1 LGHTKKWENDALT
14 VNAQYINL
22 APYNKLAPDTNTWH
36 KLPESISGEAVYRH
50 TTENGLLK
58 FYSAYDFSKFDVAQ
72 ENINYEDLLRFRLK
86 DNNWYTNLSYDG
98 FIDDQLKLSTGISYS
113 SSKTAVAVGDNDITD
128 KEHSVHVK
136 ATLKH
141 SFSNRFKLAYGAEFV
156 STHFIEDGLA
166 NQTDAFRYAFT
177 NNWSAIFTEADVFF
191 SKNFAGKFGLRA
203 TYNAL
208 FDETAISPRV
218 SLAYK
223 LGKHSQLSLAYGN
236 FYQTPQN
243 NELKIEQD
251 LGLQKAVHTIFNYQY
266 KKDGQLFRAEV
277 FYKDYANLLQY
288 ETEFGQPTTN
298 FAMNGFGFS
307 KGLDIFWKDSK
318 SVKNIQYWISYS
330 YLDTKRR
337 FQDFPTEA
345 VPGFATKHNASLVT
359 KYWIDVLRSQVG
371 FTYSFASGRPYDN
384 PNSLNFMDG
393 KTRSYHNISMNWS
406 YLISQQKILFV
417 SVSNV
422 FGFENVYGYDYAN
435 SPDLNGTFQRQAL
448 LPSADRFFFIGFF
461 WTISED
467 KTKNQLDNL

>member
-1 LGHTKKWENDALT
+1 M
-14 VNAQYINL
+14 
-22 APYNKLAPDTNTWH
+22 
-36 KLPESISGEAVYRH
+36 
-50 TTENGLLK
+50 
-58 FYSAYDFSKFDVAQ
+58 
-72 ENINYEDLLRFRLK
+72 
-86 DNNWYTNLSYDG
+86 
-98 FIDDQLKLSTGISYS
+98 
-113 SSKTAVAVGDNDITD
+113 
-128 KEHSVHVK
+128 
-136 ATLKH
+136 
-141 SFSNRFKLAYGAEFV
+141 
-156 STHFIEDGLA
+156 
-166 NQTDAFRYAFT
+166 
-177 NNWSAIFTEADVFF
+177 
-191 SKNFAGKFGLRA
+191 
-203 TYNAL
+203 
-208 FDETAISPRV
+208 

-243 NELKIEQD
+243 NELKIEKD

-266 KKDGQLFRAEV
+266 KKDRQLFRAEV